1 MCRSWKHVAS
11 EPMLWR
17 EVNLSAISVDCP
29 RSANDSTIAK
39 LAATR
44 LKTVKELN
52 LDGWSEIT
60 DTGLKVRK

>member
-1 MCRSWKHVAS
+1 
-11 EPMLWR
+11 MLWR

-29 RSANDSTIAK
+29 RSATDSTIAK
-39 LAATR
+39 LAASR